1 MGLQT
6 CQETIKSMVDTARA
20 KASVDDACHWMLSPD
35 WEGLDAIGMGL
46 SGCEDELAN
55 EHFVDQLLARYP
67 KLSKYGHTVSDTIGS
82 MYTACPDGKRRWAMK
97 KKKKKRG
104 KKRRRLKSDKHFPWP

>member
-1 MGLQT
+1 M
-6 CQETIKSMVDTARA
+6 IDTARA

-35 WEGLDAIGMGL
+35 WEGLDGIGMGL

-55 EHFVDQLLARYP
+55 EHFVEQLLSRYP

-82 MYTACPDGKRRWAMK
+82 MYTACPDGKRERHAAHQK
-97 KKKKKRG
+97 Q
-104 KKRRRLKSDKHFPWP
+104 